1 MGWMGPPTIEV
12 VVLNV
17 VVMLVRDTVLLVKVV
32 EAAPS
37 DTCWLSTVES
47 IFVVDEF
54 VGGFMLMGD
63 IVLLVVEVEVE
74 TSEILDAG
82 WLVAM
87 VKLLGDGEVFEDI
100 MLLGEEVLLVVVEE
114 VEGDNSEPSDA
125 SWLVST
131 IESVVDAAVFVVVIV
146 GVALDVESDEVIE
159 VAEAE
164 LDEFVELVELVLLVT
179 LVKLVESSAT
189 LMFVLEGATS
199 DATTC

>member
-1 MGWMGPPTIEV
+1 M
-12 VVLNV
+12 
-17 VVMLVRDTVLLVKVV
+17 
-32 EAAPS
+32 
-37 DTCWLSTVES
+37 VES

-74 TSEILDAG
+74 TSEILEAC

-87 VKLLGDGEVFEDI
+87 VKLLVDEEFFEDI
-100 MLLGEEVLLVVVEE
+100 MLLGEEVLLVLVEE
-114 VEGDNSEPSDA
+114 VEGDSSEPSDA

-146 GVALDVESDEVIE
+146 GAESDEVIE
-159 VAEAE
+159 VGEVE

-179 LVKLVESSAT
+179 LVELVESSAM
-189 LMFVLEGATS
+189 LMFELEGAS
-199 DATTC
+199 